1 MNSIVLIKNLI
12 HQEFD
17 EFKSNLDSIMQSK
30 IAENKLTS
38 MVEYIEN
45 VFEIK
50 EDLNK
55 EELDFNVIEVLQES
69 TRQRNNIS
77 LILEDN
83 SEVILRPRESEKIL
97 LTFDNLNEN
106 TQILLIN
113 NIKKSKVYFDETVKF
128 CLSVKQKERHKN
140 V

>member
-69 TRQRNNIS
+69 TRQRNNI
-77 LILEDN
+77 LEDN

-106 TQILLIN
+106 NQILLIN